1 MRKLVTIRI
10 IDDIQPIEGA
20 DAIEVATIGGWKV
33 VVKKGEYSVGE
44 YVFYFE
50 IDSVLPKGN
59 PAFEFLMAR
68 SCKIQP
74 TDDGGTLEGHRLRT
88 IKLRGQISQGLILPL
103 SVGGAHTYTLDVEDN
118 TFITEGGVDE
128 LATMHSMDEDFSE
141 IFGVKKYEP
150 KMSAQ
155 QAGMVA
161 GNFPSWFPK
170 TDLERVQNMRMSDLV
185 GKRYVMEEKVEG
197 SSMSIFYD
205 GETYGVTSR
214 RLNLA
219 MDQEGN
225 TFVNV
230 AKRPGYE
237 DFLKTLYEIFQVPVA
252 IQGELVGPGIQGNI
266 YGLKDFEFFLFDIW
280 VGDHYLNVVEKATIL
295 LDISARCLLE
305 NRAPPMRLVPV
316 AGGINIEG
324 DMTVDD
330 IIQMADGYSELE
342 GKTVE
347 TLREGLVFRSVDGS
361 TRFKAISNEYLL
373 KH

>member
-1 MRKLVTIRI
+1 MRKLVTIRT

-33 VVKKGEYSVGE
+33 VVKKGEYSIGE

-103 SVGGAHTYTLDVEDN
+103 VACGAYTLDVEDN
-118 TFITEGGVDE
+118 TFSVDFGE
-128 LATMHSMDEDFSE
+128 FSVAYSMDEDFSVV
-141 IFGVKKYEP
+141 FGVKKYEP

-155 QAGMVA
+155 LAGMVA

-185 GKRYVMEEKVEG
+185 GQRYVMEEKVEG

-205 GETYGVTSR
+205 GETYGVASR
-214 RLNLA
+214 RLSLK

-237 DFLKTLYEIFQVPVA
+237 DFLKTLYETFQVPVA

-266 YGLKDFEFFLFDIW
+266 YGLRDFEFFLFDIW
-280 VGDHYLNVVEKATIL
+280 VGDRYLNVVEKATIL
-295 LDISARCLLE
+295 LDISAKLLME
-305 NRAPPMRLVPV
+305 NRALSMKLVPL

-330 IIQMADGYSELE
+330 IVQMADGYSELE
-342 GKTVE
+342 GRTVE